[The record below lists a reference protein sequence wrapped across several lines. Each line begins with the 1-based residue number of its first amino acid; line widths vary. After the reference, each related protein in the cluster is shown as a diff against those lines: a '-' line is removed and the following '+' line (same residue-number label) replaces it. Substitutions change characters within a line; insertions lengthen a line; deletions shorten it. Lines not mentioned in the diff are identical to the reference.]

1 MPFKRVSQKFNASI
15 KEVVIGTG
23 SKAVTFGGENV
34 TPLYSFDEPI
44 KNPPKIGI
52 EVSDRG
58 PNLDL
63 PDLKKFYAGC
73 STIPEFAKKAITAPG
88 VSFVALVLEKAD
100 PNGDNVSVDDCVKLA
115 KDVSAAVGDFPLVVQ
130 GCKNVE
136 KDGDLFNKVAEALEG
151 KNVLFM
157 SCKEENHKKVAVGA
171 VQAYKAKIGAES
183 AVDINL
189 AKQLNTVITQTGV
202 TLDNVI
208 MNVGQSAAGYG
219 FEYLVST
226 LDRIKAAA
234 LAQNDVQLQVPI
246 IIPAGQEAW
255 GVKEAVASEAD
266 FPEWG
271 SQEQRGISMEI
282 STAASSIAAGAN
294 GVILKHPKS
303 IETVSKIVAALM

>member
-1 MPFKRVSQKFNASI
+1 MPFKRVPQKFAASI
-15 KEVVIGTG
+15 KEVTIGTG
-23 SKAVTFGGENV
+23 NKALVLGGESV
-34 TPLYSFDEPI
+34 TPLYSFDDPI
-44 KNPPKIGI
+44 KNPPKVGI
-52 EVSDRG
+52 EIPDSG

-63 PDLKKFYAGC
+63 PGLKKFYDGC
-73 STIPEFAKKAITAPG
+73 STIPDFAKRACTAPG
-88 VSFVALVLEKAD
+88 ASFVALVLESAD
-100 PNGDNVSVDDCVKLA
+100 PNGENKSIDDCVKLA
-115 KDVSAAVGDFPLVVQ
+115 KEVAAAITLPLVIQ

-136 KDGDLFNKVAEALEG
+136 KDGDLFNKCAEALEG
-151 KNVLFM
+151 KNVLFL

-189 AKQLNTVITQTGV
+189 AKQLNVVITQTGV
-202 TLDNVI
+202 ALDNVV

-234 LAQNDVQLQVPI
+234 LAQNDAQLQVPVI
-246 IIPAGQEAW
+246 TPAGQEAW

-271 SQEQRGISMEI
+271 SQELRGIDMEI
-282 STAASSIAAGAN
+282 CTAAAVIAAGAN
-294 GVILKHPKS
+294 AVILKHPKS
-303 IETVSKIVAALM
+303 IETVSKLVAALV